1 MPASIL
7 LTRLRLLIVTKILNK
22 FFLNTF
28 LWFLMALPI
37 LAPAQVTQVLKSK
50 VVSYFLTQDK
60 LYYLE
65 DVNGKLNFDQVQ
77 KQSFSPV
84 TKNAN
89 NFGASS
95 SVFWFRFKLQNPA
108 PASKHINWLLELA
121 HPLLDQVD
129 FYIPQ
134 KQGWKKMILGDHLP
148 FGQRP
153 IHSRHF
159 VIPLDFEDS
168 NPQIYYLRL
177 QSTSTVQVPLAIYQP
192 GAFYT
197 KQNYEQ
203 AIFSLFYGI
212 LLVMSLYNLFL
223 FFSLKTRP
231 YLLYSLAIF
240 VGLVA
245 NMSIKGQAFQLLWPN
260 WIWFSNVSPI
270 LFTALFQS
278 LLLLYTDSFLNLQ
291 KYAPRLRKF
300 FFGLIGLSLSMGI
313 INFFDAGLGTKLS
326 IVVNVTNMPFVIA
339 AGVICYR
346 KGKIAARFFIL
357 AWVIFALGV
366 FMNALTLAGVLPFN
380 FITKN
385 LIDVGGALNVILLSL
400 ALADSYQQFKRE
412 KETAQRK
419 MLEVQEEAN
428 EKLEQKVQE
437 RTKELRT
444 KNNEILT
451 QNEELQQQQEEIM
464 AQNEFIADTNLKLKR
479 ESNKTK
485 DSIQAASAIQ
495 NAILPSDE
503 HLIDLLGP
511 RYFVLYQPKDI
522 VSGDFYWIS
531 KVKPKF
537 KIEDLWQPHQ
547 PQNEEEAFL
556 QLTTKTLNAKE
567 SIFLAVVDC
576 TGHGVPGAFMSMIG
590 NSLLNEIINES
601 LILET
606 DKILTRLNEKLNKEL
621 RQNDKGN
628 INQGMDVCL
637 CKLEKQDDGNTKVYF
652 TGAKRPLYYINQEG
666 FHSLRGDRI
675 SIGGYHH
682 SKATFTVQTIELQP
696 GDMLYLTTDGLID
709 SPNPLRKSFGT
720 LRFQKLM
727 EACATLPVEQQ
738 KQRFA
743 QALEDYRQGTEQR
756 DDVTVFGLQT

>member
-1 MPASIL
+1 MI
-7 LTRLRLLIVTKILNK
+7 KIFNK

-28 LWFLMALPI
+28 LWFLISLPI
-37 LAPAQVTQVLKSK
+37 ITPAQVTQVLRPNIS
-50 VVSYFLTQDK
+50 SYFLTKDK
-60 LYYLE
+60 LYYFE
-65 DVNGKLNFDQVQ
+65 DVKGKFNFTQIQ

-84 TKNAN
+84 TRNAN
-89 NFGASS
+89 NFGVSA
-95 SVFWFRFKLQNPA
+95 SVFWLRFKLQA
-108 PASKHINWLLELA
+108 PTNNAKKINWLMELA

-134 KQGWKKMILGDHLP
+134 KRGWKKMVLGDHLP
-148 FGQRP
+148 FGRRP

-159 VIPLDFEDS
+159 VIPLDFKS
-168 NPQIYYLRL
+168 NTTQTYYLRL
-177 QSTSTVQVPLAIYQP
+177 QSTSTVQAPITIYQP
-192 GAFYT
+192 AAFYT

-203 AIFSLFYGI
+203 AIFSLYYGI

-245 NMSIKGQAFQLLWPN
+245 RIAIKGQGPQLLWPN
-260 WIWFSNVSPI
+260 WIWFSNISVI

-278 LLLLYTDSFLNLQ
+278 FLLLYTDSFLNLQ

-300 FFGLIGLSLSMGI
+300 FFGLIALSLSMGI
-313 INFFDAGLGTKLS
+313 INFFDLRLGTKLS
-326 IVVNVTNMPFVIA
+326 IVVNLTNMPFVIA

-357 AWVIFALGV
+357 AWVIFAMGV
-366 FMNALTLAGVLPFN
+366 FMNALTLTGVLPFN

-385 LIDVGGALNVILLSL
+385 LMDIGGTLNVILLSL
-400 ALADSYQQFKRE
+400 ALADNYQQFKRE
-412 KETAQRK
+412 KEEAQKK

-437 RTKELRT
+437 RTHELQV
-444 KNNEILT
+444 KNNEVLT

-464 AQNEFIADTNLKLKR
+464 AQNEFIADTNIKLKR

-485 DSIQAASAIQ
+485 ESIQAASAIQ

-503 HLIDLLGP
+503 RMIDLFGP
-511 RYFVLYQPKDI
+511 QYFVLYQPKDI

-537 KIEDLWQPHQ
+537 KIEDLWQTHQ
-547 PQNEEEAFL
+547 PKNEQEALL

-567 SIFLAVVDC
+567 TTFLAVVDC

-621 RQNDKGN
+621 RQNNKGN
-628 INQGMDVCL
+628 LNQGMDVCL
-637 CKLEKQDDGNTKVYF
+637 CKLEKQSNGNTKVYF

-682 SKATFTVQTIELQP
+682 TKASFTVQTIELQP
-696 GDMLYLTTDGLID
+696 GDMLYLATDGMVD
-709 SPNPLRKSFGT
+709 SPDPRRKSFGT

-727 EACATLPVEQQ
+727 EACASLPIDQQ
-738 KQRFA
+738 KQQFA
-743 QALEDYRQGTEQR
+743 QTLEDYRKGTEQR
-756 DDVTVFGLQT
+756 DDITVLGLRV

>member
-1 MPASIL
+1 MISLPL
-7 LTRLRLLIVTKILNK
+7 LTT
-22 FFLNTF
+22 
-28 LWFLMALPI
+28 
-37 LAPAQVTQVLKSK
+37 AQVTQTLVPEAS
-50 VVSYFLTQDK
+50 SYFLTKDK

-65 DVNGKLNFDQVQ
+65 DADGKLSFEQVQ
-77 KQSFSPV
+77 QKTFSPV

-89 NFGASS
+89 NFGVSASA
-95 SVFWFRFKLQNPA
+95 FWFRFKLQNPSA
-108 PASKHINWLLELA
+108 GSKGIDWLMELA
-121 HPLLDQVD
+121 HPLLDQVAL
-129 FYIPQ
+129 YIPQ
-134 KQGWKKMILGDHLP
+134 KKGWKKMMLGDHLP

-159 VIPLDFEDS
+159 VIPLDFTD
-168 NPQIYYLRL
+168 NTTQTYYLRL
-177 QSTSTVQVPLAIYQP
+177 QSTSTLQAPITIYKP
-192 GAFYT
+192 EAFYT

-223 FFSLKTRP
+223 FFSLKSRP

-245 NMSIKGQAFQLLWPN
+245 NMSIKGQAFQLLWPQG
-260 WIWFSNVSPI
+260 IWLANVFPI

-278 LLLLYTDSFLNLQ
+278 LLLLYTDSFLKLK

-300 FFGLIGLSLSMGI
+300 FFALIVLSLFMGVA
-313 INFFDAGLGTKLS
+313 NFFNARLGTKLS
-326 IVVNVTNMPFVIA
+326 IVVNITNMPFVIA
-339 AGVICYR
+339 AGIICYR
-346 KGKIAARFFIL
+346 KGLIAARFFIL
-357 AWVIFALGV
+357 AWVIFASGV
-366 FMNALTLAGVLPFN
+366 VMNALTLAGVLPFN
-380 FITKN
+380 FVTKN

-412 KETAQRK
+412 KEEAQRK
-419 MLEVQEEAN
+419 MLEMQQETN
-428 EKLEQKVQE
+428 EQLEQKVQE
-437 RTKELRT
+437 RTQELQL
-444 KNNEILT
+444 KNNEVLT

-495 NAILPSDE
+495 NAILPSAE
-503 HLIDLLGP
+503 RMTDLLGP
-511 RYFVLYQPKDI
+511 KYFVLYQPKDI

-537 KIEDLWQPHQ
+537 KIEDLWQTNQ
-547 PQNEEEAFL
+547 PKTEKEAIL

-567 SIFLAVVDC
+567 VIFIAVVDC

-621 RQNDKGN
+621 RQNQGKRGN
-628 INQGMDVCL
+628 LNHGMDVCL
-637 CKLEKQDDGNTKVYF
+637 CKLEKQNDGSTKVHF

-666 FHSLRGDRI
+666 LHELRGDRI
-675 SIGGYHH
+675 SIGGYHNTN
-682 SKATFTVQTIELQP
+682 AQFTVQTIELQP
-696 GDMLYLTTDGLID
+696 GDMLYLTTDGMVD
-709 SPNPLRKSFGT
+709 SPNPRRKSFGT
-720 LRFQKLM
+720 LRFKNLM
-727 EACATLPVEQQ
+727 EASATLPIEQQ
-738 KQRFA
+738 GQQFA
-743 QALEDYRQGTEQR
+743 QTLEDYRKGTEQR
-756 DDVTVFGLQT
+756 DDITVLGLRV